1 MWRDLNVYN
10 EVGIPSLTYGPPL
23 GLSAEG
29 WSYFI
34 RRSDVNLAAQL
45 YAMIALDV
53 CNRERK

>member
-34 RRSDVNLAAQL
+34 RRDDVNLAAQL
-45 YAMIALDV
+45 YAMIALEV
-53 CNRERK
+53 CKPE